1 MLWLMTSLPKIYIDV
16 NSVLFHSEQTK
27 TLVRNL
33 RGIYKSW
40 RWKKMVFYEMNV
52 RSRFPSFSQ
61 VSSGI
66 VENSMTDC
74 VVSEH
79 ERIKWWLHDENI
91 SPVFF
96 FLSLH
101 FAFVCRLICVYF
113 FVLRFVAHALAVA
126 PTYKKKLMWMWI
138 YLSACNVYAKRTG
151 KAKCET
157 STLAREYFELCDGVE
172 ADVRESPSFKGAQC
186 KRHAHSECFRN
197 GLCQMRRVYMSMG
210 DVWWTQTTPT
220 EWFEIYYFLHFVW
233 CICMVLSSYHPH
245 SFNGD
250 ALILFGHFS
259 MNANP
264 SNLWFFSFSFRFTW
278 NRWCVTMNSFASKL
292 TYLSGSLTSITGF
305 VVPRLLYEK
314 WWIFGFLSCELIMTN
329 AFPLLLFGATVS

>member
-1 MLWLMTSLPKIYIDV
+1 
-16 NSVLFHSEQTK
+16 
-27 TLVRNL
+27 
-33 RGIYKSW
+33 
-40 RWKKMVFYEMNV
+40 MNV
-52 RSRFPSFSQ
+52 QSRFPSFSQ

-96 FLSLH
+96 LFLSLH

-113 FVLRFVAHALAVA
+113 SFLVCRTRSGRRTNV
-126 PTYKKKLMWMWI
+126 KKIDTWMWI
-138 YLSACNVYAKRTG
+138 SVCMYAKRTG
-151 KAKCET
+151 EAKCET

-210 DVWWTQTTPT
+210 DVRWTQTPT
-220 EWFEIYYFLHFVW
+220 EWFEIYCFLHFVW
-233 CICMVLSSYHPH
+233 CNYLHGALVLSSIFIQR
-245 SFNGD
+245 SRIDFVRAFFNECK
-250 ALILFGHFS
+250 
-259 MNANP
+259 P
-264 SNLWFFSFSFRFTW
+264 
-278 NRWCVTMNSFASKL
+278 
-292 TYLSGSLTSITGF
+292 
-305 VVPRLLYEK
+305 
-314 WWIFGFLSCELIMTN
+314 
-329 AFPLLLFGATVS
+329 